1 MRPFTSASRYLSAAW
16 FAVSGLLLPV
26 SATAVVAAPEPSN
39 LTAPSVSPAEAMK
52 SVEAAL
58 AKTPNDPQL
67 RFRKGVLLAEQK
79 RSAEAIAIFRKLA
92 DDFPLLPEP
101 QNNLAVLYA
110 ERNEPDKARA
120 ALEAALRSRPT
131 YDTIYRNLGT
141 VNARL
146 AGAAYARALNID
158 DSKSSV
164 ARLTLVPAWAGTDA
178 APPLVIAQAP
188 TSAPTPAPAPAPTPT
203 PPASTATSVVRAAPA
218 AGPPAVPVPAPVP
231 KPVPVPVPVTLAPA
245 AAPAPAPPVAAVQKP
260 VIAAA
265 PTVVAAA
272 PAAVKPVPAPAPA
285 VTPEAAAAN
294 SASTAAAEEA
304 AVRKAVQDWARA
316 WSAKQTDAY
325 IATYAPGFSGNEG
338 SASAWQA
345 ARRVRIS
352 GKKDI
357 AVGVSDLKISRSQ
370 NKWSASF
377 TQSYSADSLSLV
389 SRKVLDF
396 ESRGGRWLIVREN
409 NGKGG

>member
-1 MRPFTSASRYLSAAW
+1 MRSFTSASRYLSAAW
-16 FAVSGLLLPV
+16 FAVSGLLVPV

-188 TSAPTPAPAPAPTPT
+188 TPAPAPTP
-203 PPASTATSVVRAAPA
+203 PASAATFVVRAAPVA
-218 AGPPAVPVPAPVP
+218 APPAVPVPAPVP
-231 KPVPVPVPVTLAPA
+231 KPVPVTV
-245 AAPAPAPPVAAVQKP
+245 APAPAPAPATATATATAPPVASVQKP

-294 SASTAAAEEA
+294 AASTAAAEEA
-304 AVRKAVQDWARA
+304 AVR
-316 WSAKQTDAY
+316 
-325 IATYAPGFSGNEG
+325 
-338 SASAWQA
+338 
-345 ARRVRIS
+345 
-352 GKKDI
+352 
-357 AVGVSDLKISRSQ
+357 
-370 NKWSASF
+370 
-377 TQSYSADSLSLV
+377 
-389 SRKVLDF
+389 
-396 ESRGGRWLIVREN
+396 
-409 NGKGG
+409 